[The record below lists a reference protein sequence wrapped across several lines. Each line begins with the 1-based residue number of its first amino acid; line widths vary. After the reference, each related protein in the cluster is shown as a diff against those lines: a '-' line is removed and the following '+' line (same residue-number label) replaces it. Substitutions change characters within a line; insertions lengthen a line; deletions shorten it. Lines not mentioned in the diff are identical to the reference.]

1 MNFDDAAK
9 YLGLGEPVQREG
21 WPQTL
26 MVCQNPDGS
35 RELWDELSETLV
47 RYEPTDEDTA
57 ATDWLLVA

>member
-1 MNFDDAAK
+1 
-9 YLGLGEPVQREG
+9 
-21 WPQTL
+21 